1 MGGIIK
7 HRNPNGNPPFETF
20 FLIFHSCRVS
30 VTKTRKVRFHFFQE
44 LHFSVDLVDFEDI
57 EIFVG
62 CFIIINLTLFN
73 LEKLKMHLQSFG
85 YRNMKIPK

>member
-1 MGGIIK
+1 MT
-7 HRNPNGNPPFETF
+7 E
-20 FLIFHSCRVS
+20 
-30 VTKTRKVRFHFFQE
+30 TRKVRFHFFFQE